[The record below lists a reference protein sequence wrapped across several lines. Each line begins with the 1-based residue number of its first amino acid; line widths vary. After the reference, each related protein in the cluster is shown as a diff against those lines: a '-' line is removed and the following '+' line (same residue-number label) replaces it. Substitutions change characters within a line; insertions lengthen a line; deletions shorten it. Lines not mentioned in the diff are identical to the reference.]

1 MATEVGRSYVTM
13 VTKGYSTG
21 EWGGCNPKKPN
32 ATANFKYGTGFFWV
46 APPPPSVDGEQL
58 VEGMLWGRRAGLNNE
73 ERKRPRGNVLK
84 LHITKLK
91 SVQNS

>member
-32 ATANFKYGTGFFWV
+32 ATANFKYGTGFFGLH
-46 APPPPSVDGEQL
+46 PPSVDGEGGGDNHFF
-58 VEGMLWGRRAGLNNE
+58 VFF
-73 ERKRPRGNVLK
+73 VFF
-84 LHITKLK
+84 
-91 SVQNS
+91 V